1 MCMLIVRVSS
11 TGHEQLL
18 RFFSSCQH
26 HASGEAGRCA
36 WIHARNSLR
45 SSGPSRRKARGNA
58 RRRSA
63 RSRHARTGCTCAPR
77 PGLLAL
83 SSGTTRRGGSSTYAT
98 TRRRSDF
105 GARSR
110 HPTQVRTGGAC
121 LIWQLVYRFHP
132 CLVAKRLG
140 ARVAKRLKVMVTLRL
155 TWQPLPGQAPRRI
168 ECRCATPSS
177 SRRAGRFGLPSRLRA
192 TAGSRAR

>member
-45 SSGPSRRKARGNA
+45 SSGPSRRRARGNA
-58 RRRSA
+58 RGRSA

-132 CLVAKRLG
+132 CLVAKRLSAESRSG
-140 ARVAKRLKVMVTLRL
+140 DGKSQSSVAV
-155 TWQPLPGQAPRRI
+155 A
-168 ECRCATPSS
+168 
-177 SRRAGRFGLPSRLRA
+177 A
-192 TAGSRAR
+192 TAGSGASSDRMSMRHPVILAASRAF